1 MEETIRVLVALGL
14 ALLLMLLR
22 LDADRFGAA
31 EYDEPDDF
39 GDTPPILRR
48 IAWYVA
54 GIALVIGIYLIFPD
68 PTGVLQLTVGD
79 QPAALLGGLAFAAV
93 GVAQAVLVAF
103 LRRRRLRLPPAR
115 AYPGAILDAVGT
127 AVVDEAVFRGIVL
140 GILVAIGLPPVVAI
154 ALQAIAYTLATR
166 VGRAGG
172 DPYLV
177 VLTLGIGLVGGW
189 LTIATGGIA
198 AAIVGHAGTRLATF
212 VATGYPGWEEMP
224 EDVGLSDGAGVAAEW
239 IGPEGRRD
247 EDSQDEASAA
257 GLDAE
262 ERDAGVVGA

>member
-14 ALLLMLLR
+14 TLLLILLR
-22 LDADRFGAA
+22 LDADRFGVA

-54 GIALVIGIYLIFPD
+54 GIALVIGVYLVFL
-68 PTGVLQLTVGD
+68 TGLGFACVGI
-79 QPAALLGGLAFAAV
+79 
-93 GVAQAVLVAF
+93 AQAVAVGY
-103 LRRRRLRLPPAR
+103 LRRGHLRLPPGR
-115 AYPGAILDAVGT
+115 AYPGAILDAIGT

-140 GILVAIGLPPVVAI
+140 GLFIAIGLPPAAAIVV
-154 ALQAIAYTLATR
+154 QAIAYTLATR
-166 VGRAGG
+166 GGRAGG
-172 DPYLV
+172 DPYLI

-212 VATGYPGWEEMP
+212 AATGYPGWEELP
-224 EDVGLSDGAGVAAEW
+224 EDDGLNDGAGVAAAW
-239 IGPEGRRD
+239 IAPVERGD
-247 EDSQDEASAA
+247 EDVQDGASAA
-257 GLDAE
+257 ELDAG